1 MRAYLDNGASTPV
14 APEVIEAMLPYFSEE
29 MGNAQSVHSF
39 GQRARAA
46 VEKARRQVAALIG
59 ADPTEV
65 VFTSGGTEAD
75 NLAVRGVAEAHARHG
90 RHIVTTTIEHPAILA
105 SCAALEQSGFEITYL
120 PVSRD
125 GLISVTDVRAA
136 LRGDTTLVSVML
148 ANNEIGAIQPV
159 REIAGLVDE
168 ARGQKKGPPFF
179 HTDAVQGAGKIPVD
193 VNDLGVDLLSL
204 SSHKIHGPKGVGML
218 YVRKGVRLGKLLY
231 GGHHERD
238 RRAGTENVPGI
249 VGFGVASDLARKDL
263 EKRAGRMRELRDY
276 LERELTTHIA
286 GAQVNGDRA
295 RRIPN
300 VLNISFEGVDG
311 EGLLI
316 ALDLKGVAVSTGAA
330 CASGSVEPSHVLT
343 ALGLE
348 RERIRGSLRLSLGAF
363 TTRDEIDYTI
373 RALVDAVAHLRSVAP
388 DEESQSAGF
397 AS

>member
-1 MRAYLDNGASTPV
+1 MRAYLDNGASTRV
-14 APEVIEAMLPYFSEE
+14 APEVIDAMLPYFSDE

-46 VEKARRQVAALIG
+46 LERARRQVAALIG
-59 ADPTEV
+59 ADPTEI

-75 NLAVRGVAEAHARHG
+75 NLAVRGSAEANVQHG
-90 RHIVTTTIEHPAILA
+90 KHIITTRIEHPAVLA
-105 SCAALEQSGFEITYL
+105 SCAVLEQSGFEITYL
-120 PVSRD
+120 PVSME
-125 GLISVTDVRAA
+125 GLVSVEDVRSA
-136 LRGDTTLVSVML
+136 LRGDTILISIML
-148 ANNEIGAIQPV
+148 ANNEIGAIEPV
-159 REIAGLVDE
+159 REIGAIVSE
-168 ARGQKKGPPFF
+168 ARGQGKGPPYL

-204 SSHKIHGPKGVGML
+204 SSHKIHGPKGVGAL
-218 YVRKGVRLGKLLY
+218 YVRKGVQPGKILY
-231 GGHHERD
+231 GGHHERN

-249 VGFGVASDLARKDL
+249 VGFGLAAELARRDL
-263 EKRAGRMRELRDY
+263 ETRGGRMRELRDY
-276 LERELTTHIA
+276 LERELTARIT

-316 ALDLKGVAVSTGAA
+316 ALDLRGVAVSTGAA

-363 TTRDEIDYTI
+363 NTKDEIDYAI
-373 RALVDAVAHLRSVAP
+373 RALVETVDHLRSLAP
-388 DEESQSAGF
+388 DEEKQSAGF